1 MGVRKWHLKRA
12 EHHKKASDFLLNHF
26 DDWAVVALFYSAMH
40 YVHSSLAD
48 EPQLGKD
55 ERNPRKHS
63 GVEPGSRGTNQLV
76 KALYPE
82 ISTSYRSL
90 YEASRR
96 TRYDIAQLGPTAIP
110 LLTTQWQD
118 VKNYCEGLNQGR
130 PWIKSQ
136 AQ

>member
-12 EHHKKASDFLLNHF
+12 EHHKSASDYLLGSF
-26 DDWAVVALFYSAMH
+26 DDWAAVALFYSALH

-48 EPQLGKD
+48 EPELCKD

-76 KALYPE
+76 NALYPE
-82 ISTSYRSL
+82 ISVQYRSL
-90 YEASRR
+90 REASHR
-96 TRYDIAQLGPTAIP
+96 TRYDISQLGPTAIP
-110 LLTTQWQD
+110 MLTRQWED
-118 VKNYCEGLNQGR
+118 VKRFCEQLNQGR

-136 AQ
+136 AN